1 MWIKQTSIF
10 SIALLSLGCSM
21 QRVPT
26 SIGRKPI
33 PVDTREISSCDW
45 QALPETNRDLL
56 PTVNTITCELVSG
69 LSPETMEFSLIQS
82 LGKTRAKH
90 SKKLADSFYLQ
101 TGEYGA
107 NYYLEYGPKDDL
119 RECIG
124 RWCGWSS
131 AIELQSIEQLVPDEE
146 GNVHVKSDGGLV
158 YRMMWKTN
166 KPIRGLAFV
175 YCGLGGLQHASKI
188 LGNELLGN
196 GWAIV
201 YVYTVL
207 NAPKY
212 NTKILLTKENT
223 AQEIVNLFDK
233 KYCQVITATKSI
245 QQIVKQKLPQIRSL
259 PLVLLGISAGALN
272 TPAVY
277 HELRSEVDAVVLIA
291 GGANMFEIVQE
302 GAFTRW
308 NFSKKMSTPYTD
320 DAEYLALPSRDPYYL
335 APELPEN
342 TLLVHAKWDKV
353 VPAKNGDLLWQR
365 AGQPERWIFSGGHLG
380 LFMTFDWCA
389 DDIVAW
395 IDTKVN

>member
-1 MWIKQTSIF
+1 M
-10 SIALLSLGCSM
+10 L
-21 QRVPT
+21 
-26 SIGRKPI
+26 
-33 PVDTREISSCDW
+33 
-45 QALPETNRDLL
+45 
-56 PTVNTITCELVSG
+56 
-69 LSPETMEFSLIQS
+69 
-82 LGKTRAKH
+82 
-90 SKKLADSFYLQ
+90 
-101 TGEYGA
+101 
-107 NYYLEYGPKDDL
+107 
-119 RECIG
+119 
-124 RWCGWSS
+124 
-131 AIELQSIEQLVPDEE
+131 
-146 GNVHVKSDGGLV
+146 
-158 YRMMWKTN
+158 
-166 KPIRGLAFV
+166 
-175 YCGLGGLQHASKI
+175 
-188 LGNELLGN
+188 
-196 GWAIV
+196 
-201 YVYTVL
+201 
-207 NAPKY
+207 
-212 NTKILLTKENT
+212 
-223 AQEIVNLFDK
+223 EIVNLFDK